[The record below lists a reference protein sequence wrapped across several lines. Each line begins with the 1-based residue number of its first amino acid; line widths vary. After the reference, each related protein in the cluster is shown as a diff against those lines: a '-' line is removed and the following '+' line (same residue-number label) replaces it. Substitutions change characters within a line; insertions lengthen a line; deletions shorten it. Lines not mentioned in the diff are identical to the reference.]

1 MIDPPKATKGRRM
14 SKKSPNKS
22 PTSSSGKPPRKA
34 SAGSTR
40 TKAGEGRRSGANK
53 PGGKVKSG
61 AAKAASKPSRFS
73 ISNPPKPTGGSKV
86 PQNPAEGAKAPA
98 FSLPRDGGDTV
109 SLTEFSGKKLVLFF
123 YPRADTPGC
132 TREAIDFTRLSSA
145 FAEHDTAV
153 LGISAD
159 P

>member
-53 PGGKVKSG
+53 PGGKVKW
-61 AAKAASKPSRFS
+61 RR
-73 ISNPPKPTGGSKV
+73 
-86 PQNPAEGAKAPA
+86 EGR
-98 FSLPRDGGDTV
+98 L
-109 SLTEFSGKKLVLFF
+109 
-123 YPRADTPGC
+123 
-132 TREAIDFTRLSSA
+132 EAI
-145 FAEHDTAV
+145 AV
-153 LGISAD
+153 LDFQPTQTNGRVESATE
-159 P
+159 PGRGRQGSRLLPAARW